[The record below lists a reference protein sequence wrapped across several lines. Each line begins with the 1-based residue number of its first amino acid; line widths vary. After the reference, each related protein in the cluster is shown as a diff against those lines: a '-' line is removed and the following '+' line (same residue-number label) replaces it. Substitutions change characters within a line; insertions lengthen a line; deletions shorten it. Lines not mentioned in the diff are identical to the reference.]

1 MSDNWQLKA
10 VLSANSA
17 GMVKALADVGKMA
30 KTTRKYLLD
39 VGKSA
44 GKLSGQVGLPFALI
58 GTALAGFSVMGIKN
72 AVVGFTE
79 LGESVYKA
87 SLRTGM
93 SVEQLQRMKYVSEQA
108 GVPVEALEGGIGKL
122 NKNIGMAAAG
132 KSKDLAALFKKL
144 GISARDSNG
153 QLKGGMDILPQLAD
167 AFQRNKN
174 PVVQARMGMALFGK
188 TWQEMIP
195 LLAEGSEGITQSL
208 ERFKRLKGVMS
219 FDDIKGAKELGDK
232 FKDLNMVTKGFQMTI
247 AKELAPVLGPVIEG
261 FIQWSA
267 ANRQVV
273 AAGVKEFV
281 RDLVTSLREVDWK
294 GVIQSVK
301 SFGSSLAGLVEM
313 VGGARNALI
322 ILAVVM
328 NAQTIMAMFGMIG
341 SVGRLVWW
349 LGTLTATAIPAAI
362 TQMSTLA
369 MAMMSANAG
378 GVTMLGTVGLLVAKL
393 GLLAAAAG
401 AGYAVGGW
409 INDHVVNAGMEAATG
424 ENGQTLGGWIYDKTH
439 PEESTGRPSL
449 VGQGQKAMVGGEIK
463 VSFANAPQGMRV
475 DPVGNG
481 PVALNPE
488 VGYRSF
494 ATGMP

>member
-10 VLSANSA
+10 VLSANSE
-17 GMVKALADVGKMA
+17 GMVKALKDVGKIA

-44 GKLSGQVGLPFALI
+44 GTLSGQVGLPFALI

-79 LGESVYKA
+79 LGESIYKA

-93 SVEQLQRMKYVSEQA
+93 SVEQLQRMKYVAEQA

-122 NKNIGMAAAG
+122 NKNIGAAAAG
-132 KSKDLAALFKKL
+132 KNKDLAGLFKKL
-144 GISARDSNG
+144 GIGMRDANG
-153 QLKGGMDILPQLAD
+153 ELKGGMDILPQLAD

-195 LLAEGSEGITQSL
+195 LLAEGSEGITESL

-219 FDDIKGAKELGDK
+219 FDDIKGAKKLGDQ
-232 FKDLNMVTKGFQMTI
+232 FKDLHMVTKGFQMTI
-247 AKELAPVLGPVIEG
+247 AKELAPVIGPIIED

-273 AAGVKEFV
+273 AAGVKDFV
-281 RDLVTSLREVDWK
+281 RDLVASLREIDWP
-294 GVIQSVK
+294 GVIESVR
-301 SFGSSLAGLVEM
+301 SFGRSLGGLVDM

-322 ILAVVM
+322 LLAVVM
-328 NAQTIMAMFGMIG
+328 NAQTIMALFGMAG
-341 SVGRLVWW
+341 AVGRLTWW
-349 LGTLTATAIPAAI
+349 LGTLAVTAIPSAVGAL
-362 TQMSTLA
+362 STLTTA
-369 MAMMSANAG
+369 MVLANAG
-378 GVTMLGTVGLLVAKL
+378 GVTMLGTVGLLIAKL
-393 GLLAAAAG
+393 GLLAAAG
-401 AGYAVGGW
+401 VAGYAAGSW
-409 INDHVVNAGMEAATG
+409 INDKINAGMESATG
-424 ENGQTLGGWIYDKTH
+424 EKGQTLGGWIYDKTH
-439 PEESTGRPSL
+439 AETADRPSL
-449 VGQGQKAMVGGEIK
+449 VAARQARVGGEIK
-463 VSFANAPQGMRV
+463 VSFTGAPPGMRV
-475 DPVGNG
+475 DQARAGDVPVNTD
-481 PVALNPE
+481 
-488 VGYRSF
+488 VGYRSY